1 MTLYTQLK
9 TRIATEQFANEWMA
23 KQDWT
28 GFKSEE
34 IDNDENQCLSHLFA
48 ASIRYEI
55 AGRPLTRS
63 ISEAVA
69 IANVSSTYL
78 PNDQL
83 GERNETRDALRRH
96 GILIKDGRAS
106 IANRHPALERIF
118 AETPWA
124 GAKWRQQ
131 LERVPGHEKHEVLNF
146 GLNIRQRAV
155 SVPF

>member
-1 MTLYTQLK
+1 MV
-9 TRIATEQFANEWMA
+9 
-23 KQDWT
+23 
-28 GFKSEE
+28 
-34 IDNDENQCLSHLFA
+34 
-48 ASIRYEI
+48 
-55 AGRPLTRS
+55 
-63 ISEAVA
+63 SEAVA
-69 IANVSSTYL
+69 IANLSDSYGS
-78 PNDQL
+78 NEQL
-83 GERNETRDALRRH
+83 SERNETRDALRRH

-118 AETPWA
+118 ADTPWA

>member
-1 MTLYTQLK
+1 V
-9 TRIATEQFANEWMA
+9 
-23 KQDWT
+23 
-28 GFKSEE
+28 
-34 IDNDENQCLSHLFA
+34 
-48 ASIRYEI
+48 
-55 AGRPLTRS
+55 TRS
-63 ISEAVA
+63 ISESVA
-69 IANVSSTYL
+69 IASLSDNYATEQ
-78 PNDQL
+78 QL
-83 GERNETRDALRRH
+83 GERNQTREALRRH

-118 AETPWA
+118 ADTPWA